1 MSILLFLLSC
11 VDAYCLDA
19 TIPLHQHLPR
29 SRPPPRLITKAV
41 QPQRAISIPMKTK
54 NLRLRCL
61 LYSAPTE
68 EPNTPDS
75 SEPSASPAQ
84 PEQEYTDLSFLSEEQ
99 RQLYTNAYDASFG
112 LYGEGANLMDKW
124 GYKVVT
130 DGSDSVPFIEDHYT
144 LYNVSFDEFSER
156 IHSIFTDNCLTSTD
170 YAIKFKNYNG
180 RVAVHFSLH
189 NEMVAGMTIY
199 VQEQYPDTY
208 RLVKNTSEE
217 VEFTLISHYDR
228 DGSVENPLEVYI
240 IEYPIRMVKTD
251 YGWRIDDFH
260 TSRYG

>member
-1 MSILLFLLSC
+1 
-11 VDAYCLDA
+11 
-19 TIPLHQHLPR
+19 
-29 SRPPPRLITKAV
+29 
-41 QPQRAISIPMKTK
+41 
-54 NLRLRCL
+54 
-61 LYSAPTE
+61 
-68 EPNTPDS
+68 
-75 SEPSASPAQ
+75 
-84 PEQEYTDLSFLSEEQ
+84 
-99 RQLYTNAYDASFG
+99 
-112 LYGEGANLMDKW
+112 MDKW

-208 RLVKNTSEE
+208 RLVKNTPEE

>member
-1 MSILLFLLSC
+1 MDNHLAQGYQLTNEKLTLLHNVTAFHTLEESS
-11 VDAYCLDA
+11 YELDRE
-19 TIPLHQHLPR
+19 LQ
-29 SRPPPRLITKAV
+29 RLIGKRAADFYEY
-41 QPQRAISIPMKTK
+41 AISLQ
-54 NLRLRCL
+54 NDCL
-61 LYSAPTE
+61 V
-68 EPNTPDS
+68 
-75 SEPSASPAQ
+75 
-84 PEQEYTDLSFLSEEQ
+84 
-99 RQLYTNAYDASFG
+99 
-112 LYGEGANLMDKW
+112 YGEGANLMDKW

-208 RLVKNTSEE
+208 RLVKNTPEK

>member
-1 MSILLFLLSC
+1 
-11 VDAYCLDA
+11 
-19 TIPLHQHLPR
+19 
-29 SRPPPRLITKAV
+29 
-41 QPQRAISIPMKTK
+41 
-54 NLRLRCL
+54 
-61 LYSAPTE
+61 
-68 EPNTPDS
+68 
-75 SEPSASPAQ
+75 
-84 PEQEYTDLSFLSEEQ
+84 
-99 RQLYTNAYDASFG
+99 
-112 LYGEGANLMDKW
+112 MDKW

-208 RLVKNTSEE
+208 RLVK
-217 VEFTLISHYDR
+217 I
-228 DGSVENPLEVYI
+228 PLRKSNS
-240 IEYPIRMVKTD
+240 P
-251 YGWRIDDFH
+251 
-260 TSRYG
+260 

>member
-1 MSILLFLLSC
+1 MQKKNKAKRGHWIWVCLIPAALLVWWPLWFLCAGALMPEEELELTVGPALGLHNGFAAWHIL
-11 VDAYCLDA
+11 
-19 TIPLHQHLPR
+19 
-29 SRPPPRLITKAV
+29 
-41 QPQRAISIPMKTK
+41 
-54 NLRLRCL
+54 
-61 LYSAPTE
+61 PTWPTLE
-68 EPNTPDS
+68 
-75 SEPSASPAQ
+75 
-84 PEQEYTDLSFLSEEQ
+84 

>member
-29 SRPPPRLITKAV
+29 SRPPPRLITKAATSNLDSYEDEEPTSAV
-41 QPQRAISIPMKTK
+41 PSSTQP
-54 NLRLRCL
+54 
-61 LYSAPTE
+61 PTE

>member
-1 MSILLFLLSC
+1 MLFLLSC
-11 VDAYCLDA
+11 VAAYCLDA

-41 QPQRAISIPMKTK
+41 QPQRAI
-54 NLRLRCL
+54 
-61 LYSAPTE
+61 
-68 EPNTPDS
+68 
-75 SEPSASPAQ
+75 
-84 PEQEYTDLSFLSEEQ
+84 
-99 RQLYTNAYDASFG
+99 
-112 LYGEGANLMDKW
+112 DKW

-208 RLVKNTSEE
+208 RLVKNTPEE